1 MSCIKPDNEFGSPKK
16 YKPPVYCPHSNT
28 TVSTTTGCHV
38 WDGAVGAVQCGT
50 STNNTNPTRAQCQ
63 QDMKDLG
70 DDILLSGNWQT
81 SLSQCERIQSDQ
93 VCSYGEGDI
102 FDIKQLKQGWSGGPI
117 YDGLT
122 QCSRSLYGA
131 FQANGCKAGTND
143 DPDEKC
149 PSKCAS
155 DTKTSVYDY
164 WQQMK
169 QSCQKTMTD
178 RDKNQGLS
186 GPGSYTDAFQG
197 FSLVSGQDGSSS
209 MVNLAF
215 DCLSP
220 NVSMYTQCKLPGWD
234 MIKTDTNSKG
244 WIADTTNC
252 GKNPLAD
259 KVSTPVSCPD
269 TDPTACEN
277 KDGTSDGF
285 VKCKEN
291 DLRPRDP
298 EPGNT
303 NCCLNCTD
311 WTSQYKTY
319 FSYQEA
325 TASKKLNSTET
336 YQSYLKD
343 QCDHDKDGG
352 CCIKKMTT
360 SETTDDEICAACQ
373 KSLSNSGK
381 YDMSQSTVTFFS
393 NPNGADNQPLTMH
406 YVDQKDDSGVT
417 TASGIAITPTGGTGA
432 PSATF
437 SDVRECNYGGSV
449 YGQCRGLTGC
459 AGFTGTWD
467 GSNPFA
473 YCIQGYGDCISDNA
487 CNHGYDYDG
496 TNTEYTNPA
505 TNCPNLFT
513 LNRNV
518 LKGTNSSCDTSTA
531 YDAPPDNTFSLK
543 NLDKMTIPE
552 GAWVTG
558 HYSANAIDG
567 TWNKNICD
575 PGDNDYVVMMG
586 CAQDGTNGLRAYAS
600 TFSSDSNG
608 NLTPIKGKATVKVG
622 NTQTLYKSDHIKAQL
637 LGKNGK
643 EAGDTNPAFQCQFSG
658 LSKVE
663 IRATDPDPVPNLDAT
678 QSTDAPTTMSYPYM
692 GYTFGFMPGYYST
705 DYTTSTGPCTNN
717 STNSN

>member
-1 MSCIKPDNEFGSPKK
+1 
-16 YKPPVYCPHSNT
+16 
-28 TVSTTTGCHV
+28 
-38 WDGAVGAVQCGT
+38 
-50 STNNTNPTRAQCQ
+50 
-63 QDMKDLG
+63 
-70 DDILLSGNWQT
+70 
-81 SLSQCERIQSDQ
+81 
-93 VCSYGEGDI
+93 
-102 FDIKQLKQGWSGGPI
+102 
-117 YDGLT
+117 
-122 QCSRSLYGA
+122 
-131 FQANGCKAGTND
+131 
-143 DPDEKC
+143 
-149 PSKCAS
+149 
-155 DTKTSVYDY
+155 
-164 WQQMK
+164 
-169 QSCQKTMTD
+169 
-178 RDKNQGLS
+178 
-186 GPGSYTDAFQG
+186 
-197 FSLVSGQDGSSS
+197 

-244 WIADTTNC
+244 WMADTSTC

-259 KVSTPVSCPD
+259 KVPTPVSCPD
-269 TDPTACEN
+269 TDPTACKN

-298 EPGNT
+298 DTG
-303 NCCLNCTD
+303 CCLNCKD

-325 TASKKLNSTET
+325 TNTTQKV
-336 YQSYLKD
+336 KD
-343 QCDHDKDGG
+343 QKYNQFFITQCDHDNGGG

-373 KSLSNSGK
+373 KSMSQSGK

-393 NPNGADNQPLTMH
+393 NPNGTDNQPLTLN
-406 YVDQKDDSGVT
+406 YVDQKDDSGT

-459 AGFTGTWD
+459 AGFTGAWD

-496 TNTEYTNPA
+496 TNTENTNPA
-505 TNCPNLFT
+505 TNCPNLYT

-518 LKGTNSSCDTSTA
+518 LKGTNSSCDTKTS

-543 NLDKMTIPE
+543 NLDKMIIPE

-558 HYSANAIDG
+558 HYTDFWG
-567 TWNKNICD
+567 KWNKNICV
-575 PGDNDYVVMMG
+575 PGKDDYVVMMG
-586 CAQDGTNGLRAYAS
+586 CAQDGTNGLQAYAS

-608 NLTPIKGKATVKVG
+608 NLTPIKGKETVKVG
-622 NTQTLYKSDHIKAQL
+622 NTQTLYKSDNIKAQL
-637 LGKNGK
+637 LGKDGK
-643 EAGDTNPAFQCQFSG
+643 EAGDDNTAFQCQFSG

-663 IRATDPDPVPNLDAT
+663 IPAPPD
-678 QSTDAPTTMSYPYM
+678 QSTDAPTTMPYPYM